1 MIFDRDKLNEETDL
15 NSILSS
21 IALFED
27 LTDENIAVIAENVTR
42 QTIERDEVLM
52 WKRDLDRIASFI
64 QGKAH
69 DIIF

>member
-52 WKRDLDRIASFI
+52 RKADLDRIASFI